1 MPWTRASGLQTQA
14 CGYIR
19 VQKEFLVLLF
29 FSLGYLVFNFKI
41 NVNISV
47 NDMYLID
54 FSWSYFLFVKE

>member
-1 MPWTRASGLQTQA
+1 ML
-14 CGYIR
+14 
-19 VQKEFLVLLF
+19 LLF
-29 FSLGYLVFNFKI
+29 FSLGYLVFNFKM